1 MVRAM
6 VCAAPFLVALLL
18 PLAAG
23 EMNAGWSCDGPLPS
37 VHGPSSGD
45 LVAGEIELLLHSTP
59 LDPREAHA
67 EVLGSTVELE
77 LVAPPGIDGLEGFLI
92 TASKGFVRAADLN
105 GQRSDCTHGGVTH
118 VPTPSKKRK
127 YTVDFGLPHK
137 YGDVDLKVVA
147 LAGSR
152 EWYEST
158 LHFYVG
164 EEEADAATHKSRSSR
179 QMILIL
185 VVVCAT
191 LGTTLYVG
199 ISSWPTEA
207 PHRQKWQ

>member
-1 MVRAM
+1 MDERSSLGTVSKRERFFRNARARNTH
-6 VCAAPFLVALLL
+6 VEATLNL
-18 PLAAG
+18 
-23 EMNAGWSCDGPLPS
+23 SCP
-37 VHGPSSGD
+37 
-45 LVAGEIELLLHSTP
+45 AQ
-59 LDPREAHA
+59 
-67 EVLGSTVELE
+67 VELE